1 MIINGLVFIVLI
13 DLTMASIPRTL
24 SMDSSKLRYERVIV
38 SNISLFME
46 FISSLQNIASGRIN
60 LTFELNAKY
69 KSFFDLSASLLI

>member
-1 MIINGLVFIVLI
+1 MIVIILLI
-13 DLTMASIPRTL
+13 ELTIASIPCTL
-24 SMDSSKLRYERVIV
+24 SMDSSKPRYGRGIV

-60 LTFELNAKY
+60 RTFELNAKY